1 MSKVF
6 NNLNIL
12 KIALGFVIVVY
23 VISLIGRSPH
33 VDDAWLGDHAYWL
46 AKIGHAKSELMRGIT
61 MQEEKLV
68 VHHKFHTYL
77 GAGFIKLFGFSLPVL
92 KSISLISF
100 LLFILIFYR
109 FTYRK
114 LFSKKEFIFAVLILL
129 ANALIFNLSFVYR
142 PEILVMTLGFISYV
156 FLNRPNDKI
165 PAILSSMFA
174 GLFAGL
180 AVSTHLNGLIFP
192 VAGFALL
199 IWNKR
204 FKESAVFTMSMLP
217 TIGIYFLDMTTLAD
231 YRLWHY
237 QLNDSPSVETLNQ
250 HSIVMQFIMRIVDE
264 QMRFLHSPKEIIF
277 TVLFLLTFIP
287 AFRYL
292 KQHRNLLRYTLLLV
306 IMLTLVSVNKS
317 SKYIILYLPYLV
329 MIITLSLRYI
339 FNPDSSQLFIPKSL
353 QKKHLPRV
361 VSFIVFSYMA
371 IQMVYNFDIATD
383 KHNENDTRRI
393 TREFIGTQTDT
404 LNIIAPMTSVFNEI
418 EHFNRI
424 QGEICYNEL
433 KKSDPSIYKAGFLRK
448 AEEFDIDYIIL
459 SEFFIVHFGVDQL
472 EEDDLL
478 ASRYEMVHKS
488 HDMVI
493 LRNHN

>member
-1 MSKVF
+1 MNKIF
-6 NNLNIL
+6 KDKYLL
-12 KIALGFVIVVY
+12 KIILGVIILVY
-23 VISLIGRSPH
+23 IFSLIGRSPH
-33 VDDAWLGDHAYWL
+33 VDDAWLGEHAYWL
-46 AKIGHAKSELMRGIT
+46 AETGQAKSELMRGIT
-61 MQEEKLV
+61 NQEDKIV

-77 GAGFIKLFGFSLPVL
+77 GAGIIKIFGFSLSAL

-100 LLFILIFYR
+100 IIFLLVFYG
-109 FTYRK
+109 FTYKK
-114 LFSKKEFIFAVLILL
+114 LFSGREFIFAVSLLL
-129 ANALIFNLSFVYR
+129 ANALIFNLSFVFR
-142 PEILVMTLGFISYV
+142 PEILVMTLGFISYI
-156 FLNRPNDKI
+156 FLQSPDNKHKRYLPV
-165 PAILSSMFA
+165 ALA

-192 VAGFALL
+192 VAGFVLL

-204 FKESAVFTMSMLP
+204 IKESAVFAISTLP

-231 YRLWHY
+231 FNLWYH
-237 QLNDSPSVETLNQ
+237 QISDSPSVEALNQ
-250 HSIVMQFIMRIVDE
+250 STLAMQFLMRIVDE
-264 QMRFLHSPKEIIF
+264 QMRFMHSPREIVF

-287 AFRYL
+287 AYRYM

-306 IMLTLVSVNKS
+306 VALMLISVNKS
-317 SKYIILYLPYLV
+317 SKYIILYMPYLV
-329 MIITLSLRYI
+329 MIITLSIRYI
-339 FNPDSSQLFIPKSL
+339 LNHQSSRLILPKSYGG
-353 QKKHLPRV
+353 QKLIRFISIV
-361 VSFIVFSYMA
+361 VFGYFA
-371 IQMVYNFDIATD
+371 IQMVYNFDVAIE
-383 KHNENDTRRI
+383 KHNENDTRMI
-393 TREFIGTQTDT
+393 TREFIGLQTDT

-433 KKSDPSIYKAGFLRK
+433 KKSDPSIYKAGFLKK

-488 HDMVI
+488 NDMVI